1 MDAAFLSRSADASC
15 GCRSRSCSR
24 PRSLA
29 WEPPRIVLAGHRIA
43 RGVFEMD
50 EVKLARL
57 VPGLQ
62 VCDVQG
68 TNIGTLSHVHQFAT
82 DDATPTPAVAD
93 KVIEVKTGPLGLG

>member
-1 MDAAFLSRSADASC
+1 MN
-15 GCRSRSCSR
+15 
-24 PRSLA
+24 
-29 WEPPRIVLAGHRIA
+29 
-43 RGVFEMD
+43 

-68 TNIGTLSHVHQFAT
+68 TKIGTLSHLHQFAP

-93 KVIEVKTGPLGLG
+93 KIMEVKTRPLGLGQPS